1 MSGQSSTPSL
11 FSLLISSRTQ
21 LPLTGFQIK
30 MQSQKTVVDPLNV
43 HIIMMNL
50 ALSEAASA
58 FREEEVP
65 IGAVLISESGAV
77 LASAHNQTISLSDPT
92 AHAEILVLRQAAKQI
107 QNYRLLNTTL
117 YVTVEPCMM
126 CMGAIIHARVS
137 RLVYGAVDSKWGAAG
152 SLYDLSTDNRLNHV
166 LDVIHG
172 VCETECRGILQRFF
186 RDRRSHPI
194 G

>member
-1 MSGQSSTPSL
+1 
-11 FSLLISSRTQ
+11 
-21 LPLTGFQIK
+21 
-30 MQSQKTVVDPLNV
+30 MQSQKAVIDTTNV
-43 HIIMMNL
+43 HVIMMNL

-92 AHAEILVLRQAAKQI
+92 AHAEILALRHAAKQI

-137 RLVYGAVDSKWGAAG
+137 RLVYGTVDSKWGAAG
-152 SLYDLSTDNRLNHV
+152 SLYDLSADNRLNHL

-172 VCETECRGILQRFF
+172 VCETECREILQRFF
-186 RDRRSHPI
+186 RDRRYHPI